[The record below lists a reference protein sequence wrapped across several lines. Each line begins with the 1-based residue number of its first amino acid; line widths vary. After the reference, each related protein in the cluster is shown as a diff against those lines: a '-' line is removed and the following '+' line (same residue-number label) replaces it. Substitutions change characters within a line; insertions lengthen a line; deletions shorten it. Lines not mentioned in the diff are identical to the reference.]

1 MRKTVKDFLAMKA
14 AGAKIAMLT
23 AYDASMSR
31 LMSDCGVDML
41 LVGDSLGMV
50 VLGYDST
57 VPVTMEQML
66 HHSAAVR
73 RGAPESFVV
82 GDLPFGSYQTGTRDA
97 VINALRLVK
106 EAGCDAVKLEGG
118 REVCEVV
125 EALVTAGVSVMGHLG
140 LTPQTASQLGGYKV
154 QGKDLEGARRMLEDA
169 RALQEA
175 GAFSLV
181 LECVPTEL
189 AGCISRALRIPTI
202 GIGAGPEC
210 DGQVL
215 VVNDMLGMF
224 EKFLP
229 KFVRQYQNLA
239 PRIRE
244 GVNAYVA
251 DVKDGGF
258 PAPEQS
264 FSCDTDYRGLLTD

>member
-1 MRKTVKDFLAMKA
+1 MAKTIVDIIAKKE
-14 AGAKIAMLT
+14 AGEKLTMLT
-23 AYDASMSR
+23 AYDAAMAR
-31 LMSDCGVDML
+31 LMDECGVDML

-66 HHSAAVR
+66 HHAAAVR
-73 RGAPESFVV
+73 RGAPGAFVV
-82 GDLPFGSYQTGTRDA
+82 GDMPYGSYQTGIRDA
-97 VINALRLVK
+97 VQNGIRFIK
-106 EAGCDAVKLEGG
+106 EAGCDCVKLEGG
-118 REVCEVV
+118 RDVAEIV
-125 EALVTAGVSVMGHLG
+125 ARLVKSGVSVMGHLG
-140 LTPQTASQLGGYKV
+140 LTPQTAAQLGGYKV
-154 QGKDLEGARRMLEDA
+154 QGRDIAGAQAMLEDA
-169 RALQEA
+169 LALQEA

-189 AGCISRALRIPTI
+189 AGLISRRLSIPTI

-229 KFVRQYQNLA
+229 KFVKQYQNLA
-239 PRIRE
+239 PLMRDGITGYVRE
-244 GVNAYVA
+244 VRSGA
-251 DVKDGGF
+251 F
-258 PAPEQS
+258 PAAQQS
-264 FSCDTDYRGLLTD
+264 FAVDTDYSPLER